1 MSPEY
6 FKSIKKN
13 SRIIIAS
20 IILVLTAGGATAAN
34 LDVDFDAN
42 DFPVDPLINN
52 IDNQYWPLISGMN
65 FVYSAETEDGCE
77 VNQVTVTSSIMN
89 DFALPYHTIA
99 ALEVE
104 DLEWLSEECDDVY
117 VLMEKTT
124 DWYAQDN
131 AVAPILWGNIWYFGE
146 ETLAYDD
153 EEDCVTDE
161 GAWEAGQ
168 DGATPGI
175 VMLADP
181 MVGLAYEQE
190 FLEEEAEDMGKVLRL
205 NANVELESFGPY
217 ADCLVTKEWTT
228 LERGEIEHKFYCP
241 SAIPGLV
248 LINELHGK
256 TVRVEYI
263 GDSLPAGTFPGAL
276 PTSDVCPE

>member
-1 MSPEY
+1 MNR
-6 FKSIKKN
+6 KKWN
-13 SRIIIAS
+13 H
-20 IILVLTAGGATAAN
+20 VTATIFVVITMGITSGATAAN
-34 LDVDFDAN
+34 LDIDFEAAVFGN
-42 DFPVDPLINN
+42 PTLIN
-52 IDNQYWPLISGMN
+52 NQYWPLISGTS
-65 FVYSAETEDGCE
+65 FVYAAETEDGCE
-77 VNQVTVTSSIMN
+77 VNMVSVTSDTKFDFGDPYGSIV
-89 DFALPYHTIA
+89 

-190 FLEEEAEDMGKVLRL
+190 FLEEEAVVIK
-205 NANVELESFGPY
+205 
-217 ADCLVTKEWTT
+217 
-228 LERGEIEHKFYCP
+228 
-241 SAIPGLV
+241 
-248 LINELHGK
+248 
-256 TVRVEYI
+256 
-263 GDSLPAGTFPGAL
+263 
-276 PTSDVCPE
+276 